1 MASGLHVNLGVDACS
16 LQFHHL
22 NSAVTRESV
31 SIAFLT
37 ATSADSIDELGITDG
52 NGPSG
57 FSKTIPIFV
66 GLFASPTLEVL
77 QQCHFETAQ
86 KIFQNYIFEKG
97 L

>member
-1 MASGLHVNLGVDACS
+1 MSLSLHVDPGVDAYS

-22 NSAVTRESV
+22 NTAATREAI